1 MLFFQNHPFKF
12 TQLLKNQLLN
22 VFFGCKTRIRHYEL
36 ELSTEYNG
44 WTKKEAEILRDIP
57 NNTLAGF
64 ELTIEAILHLINI
77 DYELL
82 SKSI

>member
-1 MLFFQNHPFKF
+1 MAGQ
-12 TQLLKNQLLN
+12 
-22 VFFGCKTRIRHYEL
+22 
-36 ELSTEYNG
+36 
-44 WTKKEAEILRDIP
+44 KKEAEILRDIP
-57 NNTLAGF
+57 NNTLARF